1 MSLLRHHF
9 VAPFAAMRSPFCT
22 RKQVCTHTDVCVC
35 GANPALCGI
44 DPSFSFYWTSCQCFL
59 VDFRHIPVSWLCKM
73 AVEGENFSQDVI
85 DSSGWRVRT
94 RIEVIA
100 ECLLFCSTNKSCQ
113 FETINW
119 IEEVVPTAPSVFFFI
134 FIFVTSRKGLGWRS
148 LLAPCF
154 FPFRLDIII
163 NCGLILIYSPEHNR
177 VGLLSLH
184 YCNRYSYFVSYLRYF
199 LFFLRLACVDL
210 LSIAKLNKI
219 HRRRLLL
226 LLLPFGWLNRF
237 FQCVCVCIDSA
248 TTPTTENCKSH
259 PLGYFQLSM
268 KGGGGQ
274 LRIVLRTADRGGG
287 KETGRGRDRMQN
299 RETKRESS

>member
-1 MSLLRHHF
+1 MNRLAKTPPIRILEIILIKKKRNYMSLLRHHF

-94 RIEVIA
+94 CIEVIA

-119 IEEVVPTAPSVFFFI
+119 IEEVVPTTPSVFF
-134 FIFVTSRKGLGWRS
+134 L
-148 LLAPCF
+148 
-154 FPFRLDIII
+154 
-163 NCGLILIYSPEHNR
+163 
-177 VGLLSLH
+177 
-184 YCNRYSYFVSYLRYF
+184 YLY
-199 LFFLRLACVDL
+199 L
-210 LSIAKLNKI
+210 
-219 HRRRLLL
+219 
-226 LLLPFGWLNRF
+226 
-237 FQCVCVCIDSA
+237 
-248 TTPTTENCKSH
+248 
-259 PLGYFQLSM
+259 
-268 KGGGGQ
+268 
-274 LRIVLRTADRGGG
+274 
-287 KETGRGRDRMQN
+287 
-299 RETKRESS
+299 